1 MLLRWLLPVA
11 SAGFFIARCPS
22 PTAADSFTVGAST
35 AGGGCS
41 SPAATGFF
49 TAGRMLLRQTRTKVA
64 YALDQ
69 DLLLPFP
76 MIIDLGVASS
86 RL

>member
-1 MLLRWLLPVA
+1 MQAARRGTLLCMPLLCSSGMLLRWLLPVA

-35 AGGGCS
+35 VGGGCS

-49 TAGRMLLRQTRTKVA
+49 TAGRFTGER
-64 YALDQ
+64 YA
-69 DLLLPFP
+69 PP
-76 MIIDLGVASS
+76 
-86 RL
+86 